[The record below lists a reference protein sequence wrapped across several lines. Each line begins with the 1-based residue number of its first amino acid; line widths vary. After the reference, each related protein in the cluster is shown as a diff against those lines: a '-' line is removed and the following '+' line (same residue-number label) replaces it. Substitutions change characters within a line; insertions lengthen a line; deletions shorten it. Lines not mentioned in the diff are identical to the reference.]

1 MGRIYQSVFAL
12 YLRITFIEAPVTFT
26 KMIHVE
32 WPKANM
38 FHSIVFYKTQI
49 WNFITYQSI

>member
-32 WPKANM
+32 WPEANM
-38 FHSIVFYKTQI
+38 FHSIILY
-49 WNFITYQSI
+49 N